1 MKKYISPTTLALLAG
16 ALFIFT
22 TASLG
27 RAQNLQRFA
36 SEFLNF
42 DGTEQH
48 GGPGDTPALDNGVQI
63 WDDHVTVPASV
74 NVLYVT
80 LSATG
85 DTSIPAVESQFSC
98 LLDGVPCN
106 AGTTFDATAAGWIVL
121 EEGLSAADDNAITY
135 TWCTPIKPLKQQTQK
150 LLHDV
155 SLRMATNGAGTA
167 FIEGIHVFV
176 DGNHIKNPS
185 QALC

>member
-48 GGPGDTPALDNGVQI
+48 AGPGDTPALDNGVQI

-98 LLDGVPCN
+98 LSMAYRAMPERLSTPLPPDGLFWKRVCRQQM
-106 AGTTFDATAAGWIVL
+106 TT
-121 EEGLSAADDNAITY
+121 
-135 TWCTPIKPLKQQTQK
+135 P
-150 LLHDV
+150 
-155 SLRMATNGAGTA
+155 
-167 FIEGIHVFV
+167 
-176 DGNHIKNPS
+176 
-185 QALC
+185 